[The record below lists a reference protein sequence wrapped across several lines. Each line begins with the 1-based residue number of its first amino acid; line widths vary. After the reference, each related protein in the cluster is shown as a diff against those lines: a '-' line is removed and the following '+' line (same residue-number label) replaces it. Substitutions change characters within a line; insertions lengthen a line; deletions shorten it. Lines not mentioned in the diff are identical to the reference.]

1 VRKESPRD
9 RVARTGSGFAAIGRI
24 RLARNFSLFSL
35 LFILIA
41 GLGLAVLMQRLSL
54 EQLHRVAEERNVD
67 MAYVFRNTL
76 WPQFADVVRD
86 SYGKSSSEVR
96 STIDF
101 HRLLSATA
109 KLMKDSDVVKIKVYN
124 LRGMTVFSTDALQIG
139 ENKSDNQGFRSA
151 VRGTVASALTHR
163 GEFDAF
169 EGKRNDIDVIS
180 SYVPIRDG
188 SQVVG
193 VFEVYQDVT
202 PMLRLVKRSFWQIV
216 AMLVAVL
223 ALLYLMQYWVV
234 RRMDRH
240 LQARSREII
249 QQNTALSRAKE
260 NAERANLAKS
270 EFLSRMSHELRTPLN
285 AILGFGQLLELEIRE
300 REQADNAHEIVKA
313 GQHLL
318 ELINEVLDLAR
329 IESGKFTVSQEAV
342 PLRPL
347 IEDCLALIGPLA
359 EARGLRID
367 AAGRICGG
375 QVQADRTRLKQ
386 VLLNVLSNAVK
397 YNRQG
402 GILGIA
408 CVSQGDAVQIR
419 ISDGGAGLT
428 PEQQSRLFVAFER
441 LDADKNAIDGTG
453 IGLALSKRLVEL
465 MGGEI
470 GVESTPGVGSTFWV
484 RLPAA
489 EGHAGST
496 PEAAAPEF
504 DAPAAG
510 HQQWGV
516 LCIEDN
522 PANLRLIERIL
533 ARRGGIRLLSASTP
547 GLGLE
552 LAAAHRPALILL
564 DINLPDMDG
573 YAVMQRLRENP
584 VTRDIPVVAI
594 SANAM
599 PKDLARGK
607 TAGFVDYLTKPLQ
620 VERLLRVVDDIIAM
634 AGMQEQG

>member
-1 VRKESPRD
+1 VSKDSPRD
-9 RVARTGSGFAAIGRI
+9 RAPRTASWFAAPSQIG
-24 RLARNFSLFSL
+24 LARNFSLFSL

-54 EQLHRVAEERNVD
+54 EQLHRMAEERNVD

-86 SYGKSSSEVR
+86 SNGKSSSEMR
-96 STIDF
+96 SAIDF
-101 HRLLSATA
+101 NALLSATA

-124 LRGMTVFSTDALQIG
+124 LRGLTVFSTDALQIG
-139 ENKSDNQGFRSA
+139 EDKSDNPGFRSA
-151 VRGTVASALTHR
+151 LGGTVVSALTHR

-169 EGKRNDIDVIS
+169 EGKRTKIDMIF

-202 PMLRLVKRSFWQIV
+202 PTLRLVKRSFWQIV

-249 QQNTALSRAKE
+249 EQNTALSLAKE

-270 EFLSRMSHELRTPLN
+270 DFLSRMSHELRTPLN
-285 AILGFGQLLELEIRE
+285 AILGFGQLLELDARQP
-300 REQADNAHEIVKA
+300 EQADNAHEIVKA
-313 GQHLL
+313 GRHLL
-318 ELINEVLDLAR
+318 DLINEVLDLAR
-329 IESGKFTVSQEAV
+329 IESGKFTVSQEVV

-347 IEDCLALIGPLA
+347 IEDCLTLIRPLA

-367 AAGRICGG
+367 AAGHECVG
-375 QVQADRTRLKQ
+375 QVRADHTRLKQ
-386 VLLNVLSNAVK
+386 VLLNLLSNAVK
-397 YNRQG
+397 YNRAG
-402 GILGIA
+402 GSLGIT
-408 CVSQGDAVQIR
+408 CVAAGDTVQIR
-419 ISDGGAGLT
+419 ISDSGEGLT
-428 PEQQSRLFVAFER
+428 PEQQGRLFVAFER
-441 LDADKNAIDGTG
+441 LDADQHAIEGTG
-453 IGLALSKRLVEL
+453 IGLALSKRLVKL
-465 MGGEI
+465 MDGEI

-484 RLPAA
+484 RMATA
-489 EGHAGST
+489 KGHADAV
-496 PEAAAPEF
+496 PEAGAARS
-504 DAPAAG
+504 DVQAPAAG
-510 HQQWGV
+510 QKQWDV

-522 PANLRLIERIL
+522 PANMRLIERIL
-533 ARRGGIRLLSASTP
+533 ARRSDIRLLTADAP

-552 LAAAHRPALILL
+552 LALAHRPALILL

-573 YAVMQRLRENP
+573 YAVMQCLRESA

-599 PKDLARGK
+599 PQDLARGK
-607 TAGFVDYLTKPLQ
+607 AAGFVEYLTKPLEVDRLVQ
-620 VERLLRVVDDIIAM
+620 VIDGIIKAV
-634 AGMQEQG
+634 QP

>member
-1 VRKESPRD
+1 VSKDSPRD
-9 RVARTGSGFAAIGRI
+9 RAPRTASRFAAPSQIG
-24 RLARNFSLFSL
+24 LARNFSLFSL

-54 EQLHRVAEERNVD
+54 EQLHRMAEERNVD

-86 SYGKSSSEVR
+86 SNGKSSSEMR
-96 STIDF
+96 SAIDF
-101 HRLLSATA
+101 NALLSATA

-124 LRGMTVFSTDALQIG
+124 LRGLTVFSTDALQIG
-139 ENKSDNQGFRSA
+139 EDKSDNPGFRSA
-151 VRGTVASALTHR
+151 LGGTVISALTHR

-169 EGKRNDIDVIS
+169 EGKRNNIDVIF

-202 PMLRLVKRSFWQIV
+202 PTLRLVKRSFWQIV

-249 QQNTALSRAKE
+249 EQNTALSLAKE

-270 EFLSRMSHELRTPLN
+270 DFLSRMSHELRTPLN
-285 AILGFGQLLELEIRE
+285 AILGFGQLLELEARE
-300 REQADNAHEIVKA
+300 REQADNAHEIVNA

-318 ELINEVLDLAR
+318 DLINEVLDLAR

-342 PLRPL
+342 LLLPL
-347 IEDCLALIGPLA
+347 IEDCLTLIRPLA
-359 EARGLRID
+359 EARGLRIG
-367 AAGRICGG
+367 AAGRDCGG
-375 QVQADRTRLKQ
+375 HVLADRTRLKQ
-386 VLLNVLSNAVK
+386 VLLNLLSNAVK
-397 YNRQG
+397 YNWQG
-402 GILGIA
+402 GSLGIT
-408 CVSQGDAVQIR
+408 CVAAGDTVQIR
-419 ISDGGAGLT
+419 ISDSGEGLT
-428 PEQQSRLFVAFER
+428 PEQQGRLFVAFER
-441 LDADKNAIDGTG
+441 LDADQHAIEGTG
-453 IGLALSKRLVEL
+453 IGLALSKRLVKL
-465 MGGEI
+465 MDGEI
-470 GVESTPGVGSTFWV
+470 GVESNPGVGSTFWV
-484 RLPAA
+484 RMAAAKGHADAAA
-489 EGHAGST
+489 EAG
-496 PEAAAPEF
+496 AARA
-504 DAPAAG
+504 DVQAPAAG
-510 HQQWGV
+510 QKQWDV

-522 PANLRLIERIL
+522 PANMRLIERIL
-533 ARRGGIRLLSASTP
+533 ARRSDIRLLTADAP

-552 LAAAHRPALILL
+552 LALAHRPALILL

-573 YAVMQRLRENP
+573 YAVMQCLRESA

-599 PKDLARGK
+599 PQDLARGK
-607 TAGFVDYLTKPLQ
+607 AAGFVDYLTKPLEVNRLVQ
-620 VERLLRVVDDIIAM
+620 VIDGIIK
-634 AGMQEQG
+634 AGQP

>member
-1 VRKESPRD
+1 MRKDSPRD
-9 RVARTGSGFAAIGRI
+9 RVRRTASRFAATGQTG
-24 RLARNFSLFSL
+24 LARNFSLFSL

-67 MAYVFRNTL
+67 MTYVFRNTL
-76 WPQFADVVRD
+76 WPQFADIVRD
-86 SYGKSSSEVR
+86 SYGKSSNEMR
-96 STIDF
+96 STVDF
-101 HRLLSATA
+101 QGLLFATT

-124 LRGMTVFSTDALQIG
+124 LRGLTVFSTDALQIG
-139 ENKSDNQGFRSA
+139 EDKRDNPGFRSA
-151 VRGTVASALTHR
+151 VGGTVVSALTHR

-169 EGKRNDIDVIS
+169 EGKRNNIDVIF

-234 RRMDRH
+234 QRMDRH

-249 QQNTALSRAKE
+249 EQNTALSLAKE

-270 EFLSRMSHELRTPLN
+270 DFLSRMSHELRTPLN
-285 AILGFGQLLELEIRE
+285 AILGFGQLLELEARE

-313 GQHLL
+313 GRHLL
-318 ELINEVLDLAR
+318 DLINEVLDLAR

-347 IEDCLALIGPLA
+347 IEDCLTLIRPLA

-367 AAGRICGG
+367 AAGRDCDG
-375 QVQADRTRLKQ
+375 QVRADHTRLKQ
-386 VLLNVLSNAVK
+386 VLLNLLSNAVK
-397 YNRQG
+397 YNRVG
-402 GILGIA
+402 GSLGIT
-408 CVSQGDAVQIR
+408 CVAAGNTVQIR
-419 ISDGGAGLT
+419 ISDSGEGLT
-428 PEQQSRLFVAFER
+428 PEQQGRLFVAFER
-441 LDADKNAIDGTG
+441 LGADQHAIEGTG
-453 IGLALSKRLVEL
+453 IGLALSKRLVKL
-465 MGGEI
+465 MDGEI

-484 RLPAA
+484 RMAAA
-489 EGHAGST
+489 EGHAD
-496 PEAAAPEF
+496 AAPEVGAARSNVQ
-504 DAPAAG
+504 APTAG
-510 HQQWGV
+510 QKQWDV

-522 PANLRLIERIL
+522 PANMRLIERIL
-533 ARRGGIRLLSASTP
+533 ARRSDIRLLTADAP

-552 LAAAHRPALILL
+552 LAVAHRPALILL

-573 YAVMQRLRENP
+573 YTVMQCLRESE

-599 PKDLARGK
+599 PQDLARGK
-607 TAGFVDYLTKPLQ
+607 AAGFVDYLTKPLEVDRLVQ
-620 VERLLRVVDDIIAM
+620 VIDGIIK
-634 AGMQEQG
+634 AGQP